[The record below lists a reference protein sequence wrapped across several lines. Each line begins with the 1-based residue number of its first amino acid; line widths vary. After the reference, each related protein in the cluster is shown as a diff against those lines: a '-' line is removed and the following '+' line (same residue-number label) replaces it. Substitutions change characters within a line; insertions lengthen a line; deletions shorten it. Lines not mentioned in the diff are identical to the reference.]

1 MKREFIA
8 PSLKVKKFNKEIL
21 LEASTNLGAV
31 QEAFDNVQVG
41 GETVKIEQVAA
52 ITL

>member
-1 MKREFIA
+1 VKREFIA

-31 QEAFDNVQVG
+31 QEELANLSVD
-41 GETVKIEQVAA
+41 GEKVTINQVAT